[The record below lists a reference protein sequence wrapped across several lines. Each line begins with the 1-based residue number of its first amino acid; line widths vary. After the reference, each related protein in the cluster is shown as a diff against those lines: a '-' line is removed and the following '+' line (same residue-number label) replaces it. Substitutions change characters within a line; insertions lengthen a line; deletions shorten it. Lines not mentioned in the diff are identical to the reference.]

1 MAGKGVQ
8 QKYDIAEIVKMCEE
22 KYKNTKLLKKNV
34 ILNLLRGYQT
44 ILGLIIRKKHNLW
57 KRYMETKR
65 VDTRGEYCKIRN
77 KVKNMI
83 KFFRKQKEREI
94 SMKAKTNNKAFWK
107 YTNSKTKLMSSIAS
121 LQSDPLDEDSMLVG
135 KNSEKVNLLY

>member
-1 MAGKGVQ
+1 
-8 QKYDIAEIVKMCEE
+8 
-22 KYKNTKLLKKNV
+22 
-34 ILNLLRGYQT
+34 
-44 ILGLIIRKKHNLW
+44 
-57 KRYMETKR
+57 METKR
-65 VDTRGEYCKIRN
+65 VDTHGEYCKISN

-94 SMKAKTNNKAFWK
+94 SMKAKTNNKAFWI

-135 KNSEKVNLLY
+135 KNSENVNILY